1 MLLKGRLG
9 APWLGSPGKS
19 VCLRHRFRS
28 PQAIPGLLERVQGRR
43 VRPAEA
49 MQVPV
54 RFVHLQG
61 GCPNGL
67 QFSLVIFKPRVNPC
81 VHRVAGYEDG
91 DCDRREYRRK
101 PGVVEQENESDEF
114 HQRERRCTNESGEE
128 SVRPKGGHHPTMPA
142 SWPGRKSAAAHRPLL
157 G

>member
-9 APWLGSPGKS
+9 ARWLGSPGKS
-19 VCLRHRFRS
+19 VCLRDRVCS
-28 PQAIPGLLERVQGRR
+28 PHAIPGLLERLLERVQGRR

-61 GCPNGL
+61 SCPNGL

-81 VHRVAGYEDG
+81 VHRVAEYEDG

-114 HQRERRCTNESGEE
+114 HQRERRCTNECGEK
-128 SVRPKGGHHPTMPA
+128 SV
-142 SWPGRKSAAAHRPLL
+142 
-157 G
+157 